1 MANEM
6 YTNRKGQM
14 VPVPEVVLPPST
26 VVTLLRLK
34 EDFEARGE
42 HLSMLGVVLDVCDKG
57 VRQVKNQWKNGDIN
71 KNRRMFSKEAA
82 PYMRNPAKYAA
93 EISQL
98 AVKWG
103 LVEGSQ
109 VDLSDTD
116 PTEEVE
122 TVETAS
128 K

>member
-6 YTNRKGQM
+6 YTNRQGKM
-14 VPVPEVVLPPST
+14 VPVPEVVLPSST

-34 EDFEARGE
+34 EDFEQRGE

-109 VDLSDTD
+109 VDLSD

-122 TVETAS
+122 EETQSVQA
-128 K
+128 